1 MPGFDQ
7 LRVSP
12 DALVRLY
19 VEFGVRELAA
29 FGSVL
34 RDDFTDQ
41 SDVDF
46 LVEFGPGRRVGS
58 SSS

>member
-7 LRVSP
+7 LKVSN
-12 DALVRLY
+12 DALVRLC

-34 RDDFTDQ
+34 RDDFTD
-41 SDVDF
+41 
-46 LVEFGPGRRVGS
+46 RI
-58 SSS
+58 